1 MQRLTPGITRV
12 QTIQRPLAVPPLGAY
27 RGVPYPNSGQNA
39 TNISA
44 KTEAMVVQHRTAWPR
59 GATWRSALWAVSIA
73 YQATTTASA
82 RVGVLPLEA
91 SLPYTMWLMGEQS
104 AHLLPI
110 RCLSCERTTRY
121 RKVGA
126 QAIYHARVLA
136 ASHSIRVIQFSGSAP
151 VRLFPPPR
159 WGRGKNRELND
170 PGSLACSW
178 NPNPP
183 CIRLHSVIGYR
194 DRGGA

>member
-1 MQRLTPGITRV
+1 
-12 QTIQRPLAVPPLGAY
+12 
-27 RGVPYPNSGQNA
+27 
-39 TNISA
+39 
-44 KTEAMVVQHRTAWPR
+44 MVVQHRTAWPQ

-110 RCLSCERTTRY
+110 RCLSCERTARY

-183 CIRLHSVIGYR
+183 CVRLHSVIGYR